1 MRPGFPRGPKVRP
14 PHCQEREPNLGMVPE
29 PIRRSLAFTLVRAA
43 HRVRECVERSLEPL
57 GIRGPHLFILTVM
70 HTEGPMS
77 QAALTKRLWIDRT
90 TMVHIIDD
98 LERLGLVERARDPN
112 DRRANA
118 VRVSPRGEEML
129 VQAGQRAGAG
139 EAEFLSALSPEEQE
153 QLRTLLARLA
163 GEPLPSSH
171 S

>member
-1 MRPGFPRGPKVRP
+1 PKVRP

-118 VRVSPRGEEML
+118 VRVSPRGEATL
-129 VQAGQRAGAG
+129 AQARPFAHAG
-139 EAEFLSALSPEEQE
+139 EAEFLSALSREEQE
-153 QLRTLLARLA
+153 QLRSL
-163 GEPLPSSH
+163 
-171 S
+171 

>member
-1 MRPGFPRGPKVRP
+1 MI
-14 PHCQEREPNLGMVPE
+14 PE
-29 PIRRSLAFTLVRAA
+29 PIRRSLAFTLMRAA
-43 HRVRECVERSLEPL
+43 QGLREEVERSLEPL
-57 GIRGPHLFILTVM
+57 GIRGTHLFLLMVM
-70 HTEGPMS
+70 RAEGPMS

-129 VQAGQRAGAG
+129 AQAGQLAHAG
-139 EAEFLSALSPEEQE
+139 EASFLSALSPEEQE
-153 QLRTLLARLA
+153 QLRSLLARVA
-163 GEPLPSSH
+163 GEG
-171 S
+171 

>member
-1 MRPGFPRGPKVRP
+1 
-14 PHCQEREPNLGMVPE
+14 
-29 PIRRSLAFTLVRAA
+29 LARAA
-43 HRVRECVERSLEPL
+43 HRVRECVEGALEPL

-98 LERLGLVERARDPN
+98 LERLGLVERAKDPN
-112 DRRANA
+112 DRRAHA
-118 VRVSPRGEEML
+118 VRVAPRGEEVL
-129 VQAGQRAGAG
+129 AQAGQRAQAG

-153 QLRTLLARLA
+153 QLRTLLARLVSEA
-163 GEPLPSSH
+163 RGERPAQS
-171 S
+171 

>member
-1 MRPGFPRGPKVRP
+1 MRPDCSRGSKIRP
-14 PHCQEREPNLGMVPE
+14 PRWLQRGPNLGAVPE
-29 PIRRSLAFTLVRAA
+29 PVRRSLSFTLARAA
-43 HRVRECVERSLEPL
+43 HGLRECVERSLEPL

-70 HTEGPMS
+70 HAEGPMS

-118 VRVSPRGEEML
+118 VRVSPRGEE
-129 VQAGQRAGAG
+129 
-139 EAEFLSALSPEEQE
+139 
-153 QLRTLLARLA
+153 
-163 GEPLPSSH
+163 
-171 S
+171 

>member
-1 MRPGFPRGPKVRP
+1 MREMKPGFPRGPKGRHP
-14 PHCQEREPNLGMVPE
+14 RCQERGPNLGLLPE
-29 PIRRSLAFTLVRAA
+29 PIRRSLAFTLMRAA
-43 HRVRECVERSLEPL
+43 HGLRECVERSLEPL

-77 QAALTKRLWIDRT
+77 QTALTKRLWIDRT

-98 LERLGLVERARDPN
+98 LERLGLVERTRDPN

-129 VQAGQRAGAG
+129 VQAGQFARAG
-139 EAEFLSALSPEEQE
+139 EAEALSALSPEEQE
-153 QLRTLLARLA
+153 QLRSLLARLA
-163 GEPLPSSH
+163 GEG
-171 S
+171 